1 MTDVITEKPTNTSQ
15 VLGDMNNE
23 EVTDF
28 QQLVYGIYE
37 ALENENQDTIQELK
51 LSILK
56 ESIAI
61 EIAGFRNEV
70 NQLRIENRKLSEKI
84 ADQAKEIAGLRNELL
99 RQLKIGNLRLL
110 EKMTDDASSNKGG
123 IF

>member
-15 VLGDMNNE
+15 VLGDVNNE

-37 ALENENQDTIQELK
+37 TLENENQDTIQELK

-56 ESIAI
+56 ESIAR

-84 ADQAKEIAGLRNELL
+84 ADQAKGIAGLRHDVN
-99 RQLKIGNLRLL
+99 QLKIKNSKLI
-110 EKMTDDASSNKGG
+110 EKMIDDASSNKGG

>member
-1 MTDVITEKPTNTSQ
+1 MIKTIACKRI
-15 VLGDMNNE
+15 LDMNNG
-23 EVTDF
+23 EVTDL
-28 QQLVYGIYE
+28 QKLVYGIYE
-37 ALENENQDTIQELK
+37 TLENENQDTIQELK

-56 ESIAI
+56 ESIAR

-84 ADQAKEIAGLRNELL
+84 ADQAKGIASLGYEL
-99 RQLKIGNLRLL
+99 RQLKTEHRKLL
-110 EKMTDDASSNKGG
+110 EKITDDASSNKEG

>member
-1 MTDVITEKPTNTSQ
+1 
-15 VLGDMNNE
+15 MNNE
-23 EVTDF
+23 EVTDL
-28 QQLVYGIYE
+28 QKLVYGIHE
-37 ALENENQDTIQELK
+37 TLENENQDTIQELK

-56 ESIAI
+56 ESIAR

-84 ADQAKEIAGLRNELL
+84 ADQAKGIASLGYELL
-99 RQLKIGNLRLL
+99 QLKTKHCKLL
-110 EKMTDDASSNKGG
+110 EKITHDASSNKEG

>member
-1 MTDVITEKPTNTSQ
+1 MIKTIACKRIF
-15 VLGDMNNE
+15 DMNNG
-23 EVTDF
+23 EVTDL
-28 QQLVYGIYE
+28 QKLVYGIYE
-37 ALENENQDTIQELK
+37 TLENENQDTIQELK

-56 ESIAI
+56 ESIAR

-84 ADQAKEIAGLRNELL
+84 ADQAKGIASLGYEL
-99 RQLKIGNLRLL
+99 RQLKTEHRELL
-110 EKMTDDASSNKGG
+110 EKMTDDVSSDKGG

>member
-1 MTDVITEKPTNTSQ
+1 MIKTIACKRI
-15 VLGDMNNE
+15 LDMNNE

-37 ALENENQDTIQELK
+37 TLENENQDTIQELK

-56 ESIAI
+56 ESIAR

-84 ADQAKEIAGLRNELL
+84 ADQAKGIASLGYEL
-99 RQLKIGNLRLL
+99 RQLKTEHRELP
-110 EKMTDDASSNKGG
+110 EKMTDDVSSDKGG

>member
-56 ESIAI
+56 ESIAR

-84 ADQAKEIAGLRNELL
+84 ADQAKGIASLGYELL
-99 RQLKIGNLRLL
+99 QLKTKHCKLL
-110 EKMTDDASSNKGG
+110 EKITHDASSNKEG

>member
-1 MTDVITEKPTNTSQ
+1 
-15 VLGDMNNE
+15 MNNE

-28 QQLVYGIYE
+28 QQLVYRIYE
-37 ALENENQDTIQELK
+37 ALENENQDTIQEIK

-56 ESIAI
+56 ESIAR